1 MKGEYY
7 LAKKRTKNIQMK
19 CIITIE
25 LGTNAVRVFA
35 FDLEGNVIGSL
46 KGYCPTF
53 HTEPDHSEQDPEQI
67 FITMLYVLK
76 NLLNEKIHPKKY
88 KVASICF
95 SSSMHSVLA
104 VDKNSNPLGNAI
116 TWADNR
122 AIKEARELK
131 NSALGKSIYT
141 ATGTPLHPMSP
152 LTKIAWFKN
161 SDKDRFKQAAKFL
174 SIKSYII
181 QQLTGECLIDYSI
194 ASATGLLNIHTIKWE
209 ADALKFAGITSA
221 MLPELIPVFSSAGK
235 LKKAY
240 QVSLGLSADTKIIVG
255 SSDGCMAILGDGVN
269 GEGRATITIEDSGAV
284 RVMGGKTLQ
293 DERRRFFNYLLTEDC
308 YVSGGPTNNGG
319 VIFDWFARQFGDFKN
334 PFDIEQSMQELITEA
349 SKVSVGSDGLLFLP
363 YLLGERAPI
372 WNANA
377 RGSYFG
383 LNIKHEKKHFVRA
396 TIEGILYEIYSIGK
410 TLEEHRNIKS
420 LSINGSFGT
429 IPFCTQMIA
438 DMFNKPVKLRPN
450 FHSVSFG
457 AFLLAATE
465 MGIYKSL
472 DEAVQK
478 VELTEEYKP
487 QKQNHDVYAGYF
499 DVFKNLT
506 AGLSDQFEAIAELQH
521 KQAVS
526 QQNDNVKNKR

>member
-1 MKGEYY
+1 MES
-7 LAKKRTKNIQMK
+7 
-19 CIITIE
+19 IITIE

-46 KGYCPTF
+46 KAYCPTF
-53 HTEPDHSEQDPEQI
+53 HPEPDRSEQDPEQI

-76 NLLNEKIHPKKY
+76 NLLNEKIHPRKY

-104 VDKNSNPLGNAI
+104 VDKNGNPLGNAV

-131 NSALGKSIYT
+131 NSDLGKSIYN

-152 LTKIAWFKN
+152 LAKISWIKN
-161 SDKDRFKQAAKFL
+161 RDEDRFYQTSKFL

-194 ASATGLLNIHTIKWE
+194 ASATGLLNIHTIEWE
-209 ADALKFAGITSA
+209 ADALKFAGITA
-221 MLPELIPVFSSAGK
+221 EMLPDLAPVFASAGK

-240 QVSLGLSADTKIIVG
+240 QISLGLSADTKIIVG
-255 SSDGCMAILGDGVN
+255 SSDGCMAILGDGVK

-284 RVMGGKTLQ
+284 RVMGGKVLQ
-293 DERRRFFNYLLTEDC
+293 DERRRFFNYLLTENC

-319 VIFDWFARQFGDFKN
+319 VIFEWFAGQFGDFKN
-334 PFDIEQSMQELITEA
+334 PFDIDQSMQELINEA

-377 RGSYFG
+377 RGAYFG
-383 LNIKHEKKHFVRA
+383 LNIKHEKRHFVRA
-396 TIEGILYEIYSIGK
+396 TMEGILYEIYSIGK
-410 TLEEHRNIKS
+410 ILEEHRNIKS
-420 LSINGSFGT
+420 LSINGSLGT

-438 DMFNKPVKLRPN
+438 DMFNKPVRLRSN

-457 AFLLAATE
+457 TFLLGATE

-472 DEAVQK
+472 DDAALT
-478 VELTEEYKP
+478 VELPEQYNP
-487 QKQNHDVYAGYF
+487 QTQHHAVYAGYF
-499 DVFKNLT
+499 NVFEKVT
-506 AGLSDQFEAIAELQH
+506 AALSDQFEDIAELQH
-521 KQAVS
+521 KQVVP
-526 QQNDNVKNKR
+526 QQKEKVTIKQ